1 METERRLEMS
11 SDLNDLEMAKNVL
24 KISKDEND
32 SNEVAITYSPDSVKL
47 IEQGARYIGV
57 ALGAEHN
64 VDPLSNTTAYHLIS
78 TSRDCFV
85 IVLRNRPSLLDFS
98 LSIYNFF

>member
-47 IEQGARYIGV
+47 IEQGARYGV

-78 TSRDCFV
+78 TSRDCVV